1 MCTNPIRLYR
11 NDDCGW
17 YKNRPPTPLD
27 RLDNPDLSFSL
38 GFIIPHYE
46 IYQGKVL
53 SCDNYQCFS
62 DYAFYDLV
70 PCGKRVERLIFRRS
84 EWALR

>member
-17 YKNRPPTPLD
+17 HKSRPPTPLE
-27 RLDNPDLSFSL
+27 R
-38 GFIIPHYE
+38 YE
-46 IYQGKVL
+46 IYQSKVL